1 MPDRPLSLFEGFG
14 IELEYMIVSKE
25 THQVLP
31 VADKLIFAE
40 SGAYDDVERGPM
52 GWSNELVNHVIEF
65 KTQGPAPSLEPL
77 ADQFA
82 GEIRHANDRL
92 EALGGVLMPTGM
104 HPWMNPDRETQL
116 WSHEFNAVY
125 EQYNQIF
132 NCRGHGWSNLQSAHL
147 NLPFAND
154 AEFGALHAAIR
165 LLLPILPAMAASS
178 PLVEGKQT
186 GVMDNRLQYYR
197 NNAMRVP
204 SVSGLVVPEGAYTR
218 KDYEMNILARIYQD
232 LSPFDPQGI
241 LQHEW
246 ANARGAIARFDRS
259 AIEIRLLDV
268 QECPTADLGIAAAIV
283 NVLKALMA
291 QRWVPLTEQK
301 SWPTK
306 SLADL
311 LRRTIVDG
319 QNTVIDDA
327 KYLAA
332 MGIARPGQLTVGEL
346 WAHLI
351 ETTWP
356 KNTQGAVPL
365 RRAVDTIVS
374 QGNLAHRIGR
384 ALGPATPGGKG
395 AQAAREKQQ
404 VVYREL
410 VTCLADNRQF
420 MA

>member
-1 MPDRPLSLFEGFG
+1 MSDRPLSLFEGFG

-31 VADKLIFAE
+31 VADKLIHAE
-40 SGAYDDVERGPM
+40 TDAYDDVVRGSM
-52 GWSNELVNHVIEF
+52 GWSNELVNHVIEM

-77 ADQFA
+77 PDQFQA
-82 GEIRHANDRL
+82 EVAHINGRL
-92 EALGGVLMPTGM
+92 DALGGTLMPTAM
-104 HPWMNPDRETQL
+104 HPWMNPERETQL
-116 WSHEFNAVY
+116 WQHDFNAVY
-125 EQYNQIF
+125 EQFNQIF
-132 NCRGHGWSNLQSAHL
+132 NCRGHGWSNLQSTHL

-154 AEFGALHAAIR
+154 QEFGALHAAIR
-165 LLLPILPAMAASS
+165 LILPILPALAASS
-178 PLVEGKQT
+178 PIVEGKQT
-186 GVMDNRLQYYR
+186 GLSDNRLQYYR

-204 SVSGLVVPEGAYTR
+204 SVSGLIIPEGAYTR

-246 ANARGAIARFDRS
+246 VNARGAIARFDRS

-268 QECPTADLGIAAAIV
+268 QECPKADVAICAAIV
-283 NVLKALMA
+283 NVLKALMG
-291 QRWVPLTEQK
+291 QRWVPLAEQK
-301 SWPTK
+301 TWPTK

-311 LRRTIVDG
+311 LRRTIVEG
-319 QNTVIDDA
+319 QNTVIDDE

-332 MGIARPGQLTVGEL
+332 MGLPKAGQLTAGEL
-346 WAHLI
+346 WTHLV

-356 KNTQGAVPL
+356 KGAQAAAPL
-365 RRAVDTIVS
+365 RAAVDTITS
-374 QGNLAHRIGR
+374 KGNLAHRIGR

-410 VTCLADNRQF
+410 VACLAEGRQF

>member
-1 MPDRPLSLFEGFG
+1 MSDRPLSLFEGFG

-40 SGAYDDVERGPM
+40 TGAYDDVERGPM
-52 GWSNELVNHVIEF
+52 AWSNELVNHVIEM
-65 KTQGPAPSLEPL
+65 KTNGPAPALEPL
-77 ADQFA
+77 PKLFD
-82 GEIRHANDRL
+82 GEVAHINDRL

-104 HPWMNPDRETQL
+104 HPWMNPERETSL

-125 EQYNQIF
+125 EQFNQIF
-132 NCRGHGWSNLQSAHL
+132 NCRGHGWSNLQSTHL

-165 LLLPILPAMAASS
+165 LILPILPALAASS
-178 PLVEGKQT
+178 PIVEGKQT
-186 GVMDNRLQYYR
+186 GTADNRLQYYR

-204 SVSGLVVPEGAYTR
+204 SVSGMVVPEGAYTR

-232 LSPFDPQGI
+232 LAPFDPQGI

-246 ANARGAIARFDRS
+246 ANARGAIARFERS
-259 AIEIRLLDV
+259 AIEIKLLDI
-268 QECPTADLGIAAAIV
+268 QECPKADIAIAAAIV

-291 QRWVPLTEQK
+291 QRWVALDVQK
-301 SWPTK
+301 AWPTR

-311 LRRTIVDG
+311 CRRVIVEG
-319 QNTVIDDA
+319 QNAVIDDD

-332 MGIARPGQLTVGEL
+332 MGAKSARMTAGEL
-346 WAHLI
+346 WGHLV
-351 ETTWP
+351 ETVWP
-356 KNTQGAVPL
+356 KGDSAAPGL
-365 RRAVDTIVS
+365 RRAVDTVLT
-374 QGNLAHRIGR
+374 QGNLSHRIGR

-410 VTCLADNRQF
+410 TACLAEGRQF